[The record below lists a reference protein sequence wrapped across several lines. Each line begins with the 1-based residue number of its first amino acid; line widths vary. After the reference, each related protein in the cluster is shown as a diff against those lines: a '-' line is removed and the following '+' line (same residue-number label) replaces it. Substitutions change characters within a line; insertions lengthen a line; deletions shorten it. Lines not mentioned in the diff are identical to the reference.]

1 MFHNWCLITNASSSF
16 SKGIYLLP
24 IWQCPRTSKFRKA
37 KKSTRVSADRQY
49 IMRIACNTSY
59 KSTPLSLH
67 THTHLKA
74 IFLSLAYKGS
84 FETLCGRDK
93 GSTVC
98 SLEKVKQESLRTHQS
113 TSLVKR
119 YINDSFFGNTKWQVL
134 TFFKNYIRVN
144 IPSPTYAKTV
154 WTVKPWFFWQSI
166 IVSQISF
173 TKDWEIVSPFNLTW
187 VTRCCENKLNFL
199 NIIF

>member
-1 MFHNWCLITNASSSF
+1 MHLVHFQRVFICSQYDNV
-16 SKGIYLLP
+16 P
-24 IWQCPRTSKFRKA
+24 WQVNLGRP
-37 KKSTRVSADRQY
+37 KSTSQPGCQLID
-49 IMRIACNTSY
+49 NTLWGSHVIPPINPPH
-59 KSTPLSLH
+59 SPFTRTPI
-67 THTHLKA
+67 LKE
-74 IFLSLAYKGS
+74 IFLSLAYKAS

>member
-1 MFHNWCLITNASSSF
+1 MHLVHFQSVFICSQYDNVPWQANLGKPKSASQPGCQLIDNTLWGSHV
-16 SKGIYLLP
+16 ILP
-24 IWQCPRTSKFRKA
+24 INPPHSPFTRTP
-37 KKSTRVSADRQY
+37 
-49 IMRIACNTSY
+49 I
-59 KSTPLSLH
+59 
-67 THTHLKA
+67 LKA

-134 TFFKNYIRVN
+134 TFFKNYIRLN
-144 IPSPTYAKTV
+144 IPCPNYAKTAG
-154 WTVKPWFFWQSI
+154 TVKPWFFWQSI

-173 TKDWEIVSPFNLTW
+173 AEDWEIVSPFNLTW